1 MSLHNL
7 CLSFFSSQ
15 RCLIANES
23 GLKIGKPTNS
33 KEIWFTCF
41 SQTHQPG
48 QPLQPPWL
56 SLCIFNK
63 QTKVL
68 LLWGWGLISTA
79 TRSSG
84 SWAKSLLVF
93 TVRTPGLTVGDTEH
107 KQQEQAPLKT
117 LPGFPCAKH
126 HAQILCASSCIIL
139 TAAHGRYS
147 YSTYKERV
155 AEKKT
160 ARSVCFVTKHS
171 VHGLGF
177 KASSTAPSV
186 WLWVKWVTFL
196 SFIFHNE
203 TDDPCHCH
211 TFCLPESW
219 NFFVFSLPQR
229 LEVPT

>member
-1 MSLHNL
+1 MSLAWRSGSPPTVTRFDSPASLRPISLGNL
-7 CLSFFSSQ
+7 CSLPGWVCVFSINRLRCYSSEDGVSSAQPPEVLGVELRAFWCSQWEHLDSPWVIQSTNSRNRHHSKHFRVSPARSTMLRFYVHHLALSSQ
-15 RCLIANES
+15 QPMAGIPILHTRKES
-23 GLKIGKPTNS
+23 QKKP
-33 KEIWFTCF
+33 
-41 SQTHQPG
+41 
-48 QPLQPPWL
+48 
-56 SLCIFNK
+56 
-63 QTKVL
+63 
-68 LLWGWGLISTA
+68 
-79 TRSSG
+79 
-84 SWAKSLLVF
+84 
-93 TVRTPGLTVGDTEH
+93 
-107 KQQEQAPLKT
+107 
-117 LPGFPCAKH
+117 
-126 HAQILCASSCIIL
+126 
-139 TAAHGRYS
+139 
-147 YSTYKERV
+147 
-155 AEKKT
+155 